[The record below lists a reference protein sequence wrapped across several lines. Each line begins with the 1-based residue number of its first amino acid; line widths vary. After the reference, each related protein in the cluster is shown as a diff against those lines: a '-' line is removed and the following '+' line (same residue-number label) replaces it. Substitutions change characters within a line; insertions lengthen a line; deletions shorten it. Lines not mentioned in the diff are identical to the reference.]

1 MKIRIIAVGRLK
13 EKFYSEAVDESKKRL
28 SKFCE
33 VEIIEIADEKAPEK
47 LSAAELC
54 GIKDAEGRRILEKIA
69 VSDTVIA
76 AELRGKMLSSVEFAE
91 KLQGFML
98 DGRSRITF
106 IIGGSNG
113 LSADVLARAD
123 FKWCFS
129 PLTFSHQIFRIMLM
143 EQIYRAF
150 KIINGEPYHK

>member
-1 MKIRIIAVGRLK
+1 MKIRIIAVGRIK
-13 EKFYSEAVDESKKRL
+13 EKFYAEAIDEFKKRL
-28 SKFCE
+28 LKFCE

-54 GIKDAEGRRILEKIA
+54 GIKNAEGRRILERLA
-69 VSDTVIA
+69 GSDTVIA
-76 AELRGKMLSSVEFAE
+76 AELSGKMLSSVEFAE
-91 KLQGFML
+91 KLRGLML
-98 DGRSRITF
+98 CGKSRITF

-113 LSADVLARAD
+113 LSDEVLARAD
-123 FKWCFS
+123 FKWSFS
-129 PLTFSHQIFRIMLM
+129 PLTFSHQIFRVMLM

>member
-1 MKIRIIAVGRLK
+1 
-13 EKFYSEAVDESKKRL
+13 
-28 SKFCE
+28 
-33 VEIIEIADEKAPEK
+33 
-47 LSAAELC
+47 
-54 GIKDAEGRRILEKIA
+54 
-69 VSDTVIA
+69 
-76 AELRGKMLSSVEFAE
+76 MLSSVEFAE

>member
-13 EKFYSEAVDESKKRL
+13 EKFYSEAVDEFKKRL

-91 KLQGFML
+91 KLRGFML

-106 IIGGSNG
+106 IIGGSN
-113 LSADVLARAD
+113 
-123 FKWCFS
+123 
-129 PLTFSHQIFRIMLM
+129 
-143 EQIYRAF
+143 
-150 KIINGEPYHK
+150 

>member
-13 EKFYSEAVDESKKRL
+13 EKFYAEAVDEFKKRL
-28 SKFCE
+28 SRFCE
-33 VEIIEIADEKAPEK
+33 VEIIEVDDEKAPEK
-47 LSAAELC
+47 LSGAELC
-54 GIKDAEGRRILEKIA
+54 GVKNAEGRRILEKIA
-69 VSDTVIA
+69 GADTVVA
-76 AELRGKMLSSVEFAE
+76 AELGGKMLSSVEFAE
-91 KLQGFML
+91 KLRGFML
-98 DGRSRITF
+98 DGKSRIAF

-113 LSADVLARAD
+113 LSAEVLARAD

-129 PLTFSHQIFRIMLM
+129 PLTFSHQLFRVMLM